1 MHKETNH
8 TFLPVAVNITDKKIL
23 IIGGGKVGFHK
34 ATILSRYTQQAFVI
48 SPEFRDEFAE
58 LPFVCIKRAYRPT
71 DLDGA
76 FLVYVCTENEKLN
89 RKIYRDAAERGVL
102 VSVCDDPSLCDFISP
117 AIVRDENIC
126 IAVTSNA
133 TDVKRSIRIR
143 DRVKDWIGLHRS
155 VLE

>member
-23 IIGGGKVGFHK
+23 IIGGGNVGYHK
-34 ATILSRYTQQAFVI
+34 ATILSRYTKQAFVI

-58 LPFVCIKRAYRPT
+58 LPFACIKRAYRPS

-89 RKIYRDAAERGVL
+89 RKIYRDATERGVL

-126 IAVTSNA
+126 IAVSSNA
-133 TDVKRSIRIR
+133 SDVKRSIRIR
-143 DRVKDWIGLHRS
+143 DRIKGWIDDCRN

>member
-1 MHKETNH
+1 
-8 TFLPVAVNITDKKIL
+8 
-23 IIGGGKVGFHK
+23 
-34 ATILSRYTQQAFVI
+34 
-48 SPEFRDEFAE
+48 
-58 LPFVCIKRAYRPT
+58 
-71 DLDGA
+71 
-76 FLVYVCTENEKLN
+76 
-89 RKIYRDAAERGVL
+89 VL